1 MLTIVGQ
8 LEVNRRSTTT
18 LVVADHGTSGVAGSG
33 VLASRSI
40 GHAVDDVQVG
50 ILIGSNVEVGH
61 REAALIRATGERRSR
76 RGGARRARGAGAT
89 GAVGAG
95 ATGATGA
102 TGAGGARG
110 ATFGDGT
117 GDTFLGL

>member
-102 TGAGGARG
+102 GGARG